1 MQNQRNIAQAKK
13 STFTNQLT
21 PTTPNRHS
29 FSVCVSS
36 KSSVCFVFVFR
47 LSQHAKAVVGST
59 KTAGRTQNLP
69 LRADASGALQSK
81 LQSSG
86 AERHL
91 APRGVAATRATRR
104 VAVSQ
109 LTTQFPSTPVFVRAP
124 REIISDKLIVY
135 RFDFL
140 LRRGARGLERTGLR
154 PARPRLRRGGAPTGR
169 FISLAGEKQSLPAR
183 LVLACRKRNRL
194 CPRGNSRWQPEIL
207 QKNRKNPQS
216 SSKKSRRKTAKT
228 PPKTRLKLRL
238 RNKIAP
244 REHFLD
250 YPHAKNDTEI
260 TQKSRNTTQKEH
272 F

>member
-183 LVLACRKRNRL
+183 LGKFFRFNSSLKQSISLFRRSARGPLGTRTGPAGCNLHGPRAGGNR
-194 CPRGNSRWQPEIL
+194 PNNSRLFDRFP
-207 QKNRKNPQS
+207 
-216 SSKKSRRKTAKT
+216 T
-228 PPKTRLKLRL
+228 PAVARGRAIPTSWNCPYAGRAVPPGTR
-238 RNKIAP
+238 
-244 REHFLD
+244 
-250 YPHAKNDTEI
+250 
-260 TQKSRNTTQKEH
+260 
-272 F
+272 

>member
-154 PARPRLRRGGAPTGR
+154 PAGPRLRRGGGASR
-169 FISLAGEKQSLPAR
+169 HS
-183 LVLACRKRNRL
+183 VLACR
-194 CPRGNSRWQPEIL
+194 E
-207 QKNRKNPQS
+207 
-216 SSKKSRRKTAKT
+216 RKTVSVRT
-228 PPKTRLKLRL
+228 PAESYS
-238 RNKIAP
+238 N
-244 REHFLD
+244 
-250 YPHAKNDTEI
+250 AKNAFERFRYFRRGARNPERTALRGRRPGDPGGTGDAAHRMAHPEEKSPSKTEAPH
-260 TQKSRNTTQKEH
+260 TLSFVLTNGKWRK
-272 F
+272 

>member
-154 PARPRLRRGGAPTGR
+154 PAGPRLRRTGGASR
-169 FISLAGEKQSLPAR
+169 HS
-183 LVLACRKRNRL
+183 VLAIRERNFLCPQAVL
-194 CPRGNSRWQPEIL
+194 CPRALGNSSVSTHR
-207 QKNRKNPQS
+207 
-216 SSKKSRRKTAKT
+216 
-228 PPKTRLKLRL
+228 
-238 RNKIAP
+238 
-244 REHFLD
+244 
-250 YPHAKNDTEI
+250 
-260 TQKSRNTTQKEH
+260 
-272 F
+272 